1 MLCAVKQSWF
11 AMSKQKP
18 GGRIVTTISATVYVP
33 CQSLAVYGSVDLA
46 VIKIHPRL

>member
-33 CQSLAVYGSVDLA
+33 CQSLAVHSSVDLA
-46 VIKIHPRL
+46 VTGMRPRL